1 MRILLGLPFNRNR
14 RLLSFSSVLP
24 QFFVKQRLLVLKI
37 ARIKSWV
44 MCSSNSSVGV
54 KRLLILVENI
64 QLLALALK
72 SITLLVSGLIF
83 GRNLRRVQDL
93 SNLGWRLLGRDLG
106 GSIVA
111 YAKDIVRSVCVTSP

>member
-1 MRILLGLPFNRNR
+1 
-14 RLLSFSSVLP
+14 
-24 QFFVKQRLLVLKI
+24 
-37 ARIKSWV
+37 